1 MNVLIA
7 DDDRIT
13 REGVIEFVDWDA
25 LGLKVI
31 GSAKDG
37 REALQ
42 LLSENDVDILV
53 TDIRMPYMSGFEL
66 VNATS
71 NKGRFPATIIISGY
85 DDYEYLQQAI
95 KLHIILGYIFKPIQI
110 EQLTQLLKEAIT
122 FRREWLEKA
131 LVPELTDKDQKRYS
145 YKDVVVNLQ
154 NLEAIYLA
162 LAKDDLPRA
171 KALFAQSWQTAVT
184 PSGSLNFAKRFAWE
198 SIISLMQFLAK
209 DGINAQDI
217 VTGADPLSLVSALD
231 QKQAVYQLLEDFLE
245 NIHMYQ
251 QERNRYSD
259 PKFAYVRQAL
269 ESRYPDPGL
278 TLQLLADDLGVT
290 ANYLGT
296 LYKKERG
303 ESFTTDLMNIRL
315 EHAKQLLTTTPKK
328 VYDIAAEVGFS
339 DSKYFA
345 VAFRKA
351 TGLRPS
357 QYRDRFYRKG
367 NDSLP
372 HTGMKERKP

>member
-25 LGLKVI
+25 LGLHVV
-31 GSAKDG
+31 GSARDG

-42 LLSENDVDILV
+42 LLSENDVDILI
-53 TDIRMPYMSGFEL
+53 TDIRMPFMTGFEL
-66 VNATS
+66 VNAAS
-71 NKGRFPATIIISGY
+71 SKGRFPATIIISGY

-110 EQLTQLLKEAIT
+110 EQLTQLLKDAII
-122 FRREWLEKA
+122 FRKEWLEKA
-131 LVPELTDKDQKRYS
+131 LVPELTDNGQKRYS

-162 LAKDDLPRA
+162 LATDDLPRA

-184 PSGSLNFAKRFAWE
+184 PFGSLNFAKRFAWE

-217 VTGADPLSLVSALD
+217 VTGVDPLSLVSALD

-251 QERNRYSD
+251 QARSRYSD
-259 PKFAYVRQAL
+259 PKFSYVRHAL

-278 TLQLLADDLGVT
+278 TLQLLADELGVT

-303 ESFTTDLMNIRL
+303 EPFTTDLMNIRL
-315 EHAKQLLTTTPKK
+315 EHAKLLLTSTSKK
-328 VYDIAAEVGFS
+328 VYDIASEVGFS

-357 QYRDRFYRKG
+357 QYRDRFYREA
-367 NDSLP
+367 DVSLP
-372 HTGMKERKP
+372 FPDIKENMT